1 MGEQVLITFGA
12 IFSGFIMSCCF
23 LTETTEEYQQNPGGH
38 VLNGSVL
45 GDVFGHFTV
54 RCATYTRLW
63 LCEHHQIH
71 ILAH

>member
-1 MGEQVLITFGA
+1 MMFPDRD
-12 IFSGFIMSCCF
+12 
-23 LTETTEEYQQNPGGH
+23 TEEYQQNTGGH

-54 RCATYTRLW
+54 RCATYTRVW

-71 ILAH
+71 ILAPLESNDIVILHI